1 MSERRYRAGESIED
15 ICRACKRDRMHTVI
29 VVDGDG
35 RPIRVSCGY
44 CDSEH
49 NYRGG
54 PASAR
59 VPPKP
64 TSARPTSPASYGG
77 QAARGGEGG
86 GRRPATTIKDPFP
99 LVGDRERTSPP
110 MSVTMSNDHTTA
122 DLELLLRRIIRE
134 ETGLTP
140 VAPADKWR
148 NGQLVL
154 RPGTPG
160 LQEKSWPIE
169 TFFHKVVML
178 RNRLR
183 TLEQQIN
190 ATDLP
195 ETAPRSSSELR
206 HRLLRV
212 AHRHRRP
219 LRGGGR
225 PVPRRRRERLSAS
238 STASAIRALD
248 TELRKAGTAGAEARG
263 VNRAIS
269 SSMASPRDLPHR
281 RGLRRVSSA

>member
-15 ICRACKRDRMHTVI
+15 ICRACKMDRMHTVI

-54 PASAR
+54 PARPALAAREATASA
-59 VPPKP
+59 VSPKP
-64 TSARPTSPASYGG
+64 RS
-77 QAARGGEGG
+77 GEGG
-86 GRRPATTIKDPFP
+86 GRRPATTTKDPFP
-99 LVGDRERTSPP
+99 LVGDRERIAAPV
-110 MSVTMSNDHTTA
+110 SVTMSNDQTG

-154 RPGTPG
+154 RPGTAG

-195 ETAPRSSSELR
+195 EDAKVKLQGYVTGCYGSLTSFNVLFADEADQFKGS
-206 HRLLRV
+206 
-212 AHRHRRP
+212 
-219 LRGGGR
+219 
-225 PVPRRRRERLSAS
+225 
-238 STASAIRALD
+238 
-248 TELRKAGTAGAEARG
+248 GAE
-263 VNRAIS
+263 
-269 SSMASPRDLPHR
+269 
-281 RGLRRVSSA
+281 